1 MVKWAATIMP
11 ESIILVEGTVQKTS
25 EEIKGTSVSDAQVVI
40 KKLYVVSSVH
50 GALPF
55 SLEDASRAEADQE
68 KEDPRFNKV
77 QLDTRLNNRVLELR
91 TPANQAIFTLQAAI
105 TDMFRSFLKSE
116 NFTEIHSPKLQGTTT
131 ETDGSVFKVAYFQGD
146 AFLAQTPQFAKQMA
160 IAADFERVFEI
171 GSVFRA
177 NDNTHRHLTE
187 FVALDLEMTI
197 EEHYHEVVELL
208 DSLFLYIFRGLRD
221 KYRHEIDVVGKQ
233 FPSEAFK
240 WREGSEGTLKLKWPE
255 ALALLRDAGEDVN
268 EWNEDAQGN
277 KVKTEQ
283 DIHDLSINLE
293 RKLGKLVRETYKTDY
308 FILDKFPLSAR
319 QFYTMPDAADPTA
332 SNSYDFFMRGE
343 EILSG
348 SQRINDASFLEQRMV
363 EQGIDLESMG
373 RYLNAF
379 KVGMSPHGGAGIG
392 KLIPCD

>member
-1 MVKWAATIMP
+1 
-11 ESIILVEGTVQKTS
+11 
-25 EEIKGTSVSDAQVVI
+25 
-40 KKLYVVSSVH
+40 
-50 GALPF
+50 
-55 SLEDASRAEADQE
+55 
-68 KEDPRFNKV
+68 
-77 QLDTRLNNRVLELR
+77 
-91 TPANQAIFTLQAAI
+91 
-105 TDMFRSFLKSE
+105 MFRSFLKSE

-283 DIHDLSINLE
+283 DIHDLRSAPHYWVLDRTHAKCPASIWRGSLANLCE
-293 RKLGKLVRETYKTDY
+293 RHTRLIISFLT
-308 FILDKFPLSAR
+308 
-319 QFYTMPDAADPTA
+319 
-332 SNSYDFFMRGE
+332 NSR
-343 EILSG
+343 
-348 SQRINDASFLEQRMV
+348 SQRDNFTQCLMQPT
-363 EQGIDLESMG
+363 Q
-373 RYLNAF
+373 
-379 KVGMSPHGGAGIG
+379 
-392 KLIPCD
+392 